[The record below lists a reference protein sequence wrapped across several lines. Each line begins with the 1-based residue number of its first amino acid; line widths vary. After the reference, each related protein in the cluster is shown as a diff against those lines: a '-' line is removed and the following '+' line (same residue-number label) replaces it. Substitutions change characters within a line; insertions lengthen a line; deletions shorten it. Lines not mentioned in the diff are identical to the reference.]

1 MAKLSYNLSLS
12 LYSTFSMQ
20 YSQACVLVA
29 DVFDQILI
37 GKLLERL
44 NQSRKKHPKL
54 RKETDH
60 EKQREYIILSPKN

>member
-44 NQSRKKHPKL
+44 NQSRKKHPELK
-54 RKETDH
+54 KC
-60 EKQREYIILSPKN
+60 